1 MVNIMEQQPK
11 PATEM
16 APTPQ
21 KPTAASDPTVSQKT
35 MKEIAPL
42 QKSNKSGF
50 LILGLAGAW
59 VLTGLIAFIY
69 SLFCF
74 SKSGTMGQKVIGL
87 LLSMLIGPFYF
98 IYVYASSTYCK

>member
-1 MVNIMEQQPK
+1 MEQQK

-21 KPTAASDPTVSQKT
+21 KPTAVSDPAVSQKPA
-35 MKEIAPL
+35 KESAPL
-42 QKSNKSGF
+42 QKSIKSGF
-50 LILGLAGAW
+50 LVLGIAGAW
-59 VLTGLIAFIY
+59 VLMGLIAFIY

-74 SKSGTMGQKVIGL
+74 SKSGTIGQKVIGL

>member
-1 MVNIMEQQPK
+1 MVNIMEQPK
-11 PATEM
+11 PATEI
-16 APTPQ
+16 APTTQ
-21 KPTAASDPTVSQKT
+21 NPTASDPTVSQKT

-59 VLTGLIAFIY
+59 VLIGLIAFIY

-74 SKSGTMGQKVIGL
+74 SKSGTTGQKVIGL